1 MKPVYA
7 VWFWRKAFKFPLVL
21 ASLVVLLF
29 LAIMEIER
37 QRAELRSMRTT
48 AQVEHF
54 YYEMCV
60 GSLVL
65 HDRIQGDEP

>member
-7 VWFWRKAFKFPLVL
+7 VWFWRKAFKFPL
-21 ASLVVLLF
+21 AIFALVVLLF
-29 LAIMEIER
+29 LAIMEIES
-37 QRAELRSMRTT
+37 QREELRRARTT

-60 GSLVL
+60 HSLVV
-65 HDRIQGDEP
+65 HDRVQGDEP